1 MTEQDYF
8 NLSKSG
14 KMYDDTNKV
23 FTEARGKAVRITKE
37 YNALYGEDEEKRSR
51 LLKDLLGSVDEDAF
65 FEPDFRCEF
74 GSNIHLGK
82 KFYANFDCILLD
94 GADIYI
100 GDHVLFGPRVGIF
113 TTNHAIDPQERALGG
128 CYSKSVSIGDNV
140 WLGAN
145 VVVNQGVEIGENTI
159 IGSGSVVTKSIPAN
173 VIAVGNPCKVLR
185 AITEADKTNY
195 LQELNY

>member
-1 MTEQDYF
+1 MTEQEYF
-8 NLSKSG
+8 SLSKSG
-14 KMYDDTNKV
+14 KMYDDTHEV
-23 FTEARGKAVRITKE
+23 FLAARKKAVRLTKE

-51 LLKDLLGSVDEDAF
+51 LLKELLGSVEEDAF

-74 GSNIHLGK
+74 GSNIHIGK
-82 KFYANFDCILLD
+82 NFYANFDCILLD
-94 GADIYI
+94 GAEIKI
-100 GDHVLFGPRVGIF
+100 GDQVLFGPRVGIF
-113 TTNHAIDPQERALGG
+113 TTNHATDPQERAMGG
-128 CYSKSVSIGDNV
+128 CYSKPVSIGNNV

-185 AITEADKTNY
+185 KITAADKTNY
-195 LQELNY
+195 LQEIR